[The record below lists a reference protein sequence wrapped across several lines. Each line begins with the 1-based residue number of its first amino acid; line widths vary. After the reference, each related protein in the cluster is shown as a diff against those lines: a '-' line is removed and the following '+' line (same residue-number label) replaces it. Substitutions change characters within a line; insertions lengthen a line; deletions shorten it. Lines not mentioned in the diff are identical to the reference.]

1 MNKQP
6 AVFLDRDGVVIENQ
20 SDYVK
25 SWDEVH
31 FIPGAFQALKKL
43 AGSSYLVI
51 FVTNQSAVGRGIITM
66 EEVLAINEQAIA
78 TIIMNG
84 GRVEGVYICPHRPDE
99 DCNCRKPKPGLLLQA
114 AEELRV
120 DLSRSYLVGDALSD
134 LQAAN
139 TAGVAGILVLTGR
152 GQDQVSMLHG
162 TEGYRI
168 VADLQA
174 AVDYILSIKD

>member
-1 MNKQP
+1 MEKRP
-6 AVFLDRDGVVIENQ
+6 AVFLDRDGVVIENR

-25 SWDEVH
+25 SWGEVH
-31 FIPGAFQALKKL
+31 FIPGALEALKRM

-66 EEVLAINEQAIA
+66 EEVLAINRQVIV
-78 TIIMNG
+78 IINMNC
-84 GRVEGVYICPHRPDE
+84 GRIDGVYICPHSPDE

-134 LQAAN
+134 LQAAD
-139 TAGVAGILVLTGR
+139 AVSAAGILVLTGR
-152 GQDQVSMLHG
+152 GQDQASMLHG

-174 AVDYILSIKD
+174 AVDYILSGKD